1 MNWLSS
7 SPTSSHSA
15 PPPGSGSSPVEHEK
29 QDRLDIK
36 GRLWQPSDMEASSS
50 DETKS
55 QLEACTAKL
64 DPRTGAGAAPKT
76 EAVSGSCL
84 SLAK

>member
-1 MNWLSS
+1 M
-7 SPTSSHSA
+7 
-15 PPPGSGSSPVEHEK
+15 EHEK

-64 DPRTGAGAAPKT
+64 DPRTGTVQKT